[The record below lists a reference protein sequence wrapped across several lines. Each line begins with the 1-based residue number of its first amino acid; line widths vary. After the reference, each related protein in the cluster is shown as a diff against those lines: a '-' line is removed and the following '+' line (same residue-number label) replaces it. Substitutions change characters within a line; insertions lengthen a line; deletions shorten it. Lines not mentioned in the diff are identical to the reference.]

1 MFYGGDGAHSS
12 VSGRRAVYCSL
23 HIAHLCSLR
32 NSGFAMCAKP
42 LDLEFIESASI
53 VRCTNFSVHCTSCLR
68 SLSVRFRAQ
77 RDARGFSRRRRCG
90 FPILDITRCSSVRFL
105 CYWEWYG
112 AVQCSA
118 VQFSIFQNDRVRC
131 GAVRFFFLTVRCD
144 KDCISRKSHGTVG
157 WGGVRCG
164 YVSV

>member
-77 RDARGFSRRRRCG
+77 RDARGFSRGRRCG
-90 FPILDITRCSSVRFL
+90 FPIFDITRCSSVRF
-105 CYWEWYG
+105 CFTG
-112 AVQCSA
+112 NGTVKCNAVQCGA
-118 VQFSIFQNDRVRC
+118 VRFSLFQNHRVRC
-131 GAVRFFFLTVRCD
+131 GAVRFF
-144 KDCISRKSHGTVG
+144 S
-157 WGGVRCG
+157 
-164 YVSV
+164 